1 MTLHHSPHVAHL
13 PCSLRGKGQSK
24 KRRSACV
31 PTGNFQ
37 GNRQRKKY
45 APCHPLVAACG
56 TSDAV
61 WNNFFNVRAIVILSS
76 HPPVVSYLPYIQSQI
91 IQVNKRLVVSDQW
104 DVFCVEIPFPHL
116 WMWSAVEWG
125 VAGGTCVEVS
135 EHCLHHSLVLTFA
148 IPGVPLKKKHFFLKT
163 SKIEVKWNKSGC
175 SSCIC

>member
-104 DVFCVEIPFPHL
+104 DVLRWNPLSTFMNVISWWDLCGSVWTLPASQSGTDLCNPFASQVSL
-116 WMWSAVEWG
+116 WKKNTFFSK
-125 VAGGTCVEVS
+125 
-135 EHCLHHSLVLTFA
+135 LV
-148 IPGVPLKKKHFFLKT
+148 K
-163 SKIEVKWNKSGC
+163 
-175 SSCIC
+175 